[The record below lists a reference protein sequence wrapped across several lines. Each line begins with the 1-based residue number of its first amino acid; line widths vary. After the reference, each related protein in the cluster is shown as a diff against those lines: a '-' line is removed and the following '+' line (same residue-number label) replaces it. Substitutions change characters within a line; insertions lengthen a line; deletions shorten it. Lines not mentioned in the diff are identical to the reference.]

1 MSGTHSPCS
10 IVEPTWVVEV
20 IRFWFDELGP
30 AHWFAGSEAIDAQ
43 IHGRFLP
50 LYERIVA
57 HDGLIP
63 TTQRPLLAA
72 VIVLDQFSRHL
83 FRGTPRAYAAD
94 HLARELSRAAIA
106 HGFDVAMNVQER
118 LFLYL
123 PFEHSE
129 DRIDQALAV
138 DLIGR
143 LGNEEWTRD
152 AMKHKE
158 VIDRFKRFPH
168 RNAILNRQSSA
179 DEIALLQKPE
189 EWF

>member
-1 MSGTHSPCS
+1 MSGTHSTCE
-10 IVEPTWVVEV
+10 IVEPTWVGEV
-20 IRFWFDELGP
+20 IRFWFDELGA

-43 IHGRFLP
+43 MRGRFLP

-57 HDGLIP
+57 HDGVIP
-63 TTQRPLLAA
+63 MTQRPLLAA
-72 VIVLDQFSRHL
+72 VIVLDQYSRHM

-94 HLARELSRAAIA
+94 HLARQLSRVAIA
-106 HGFDVAMNVQER
+106 RGFDVEMNAQKR

-129 DRIDQALAV
+129 DRLDQALAV

-152 AMKHKE
+152 AMKHKD
-158 VIDRFKRFPH
+158 VIDRFERFPH
-168 RNAILNRQSSA
+168 RNAILNRRSSA
-179 DEIALLQKPE
+179 DEIALLREPE

>member
-1 MSGTHSPCS
+1 VSGTHSTCA
-10 IVEPTWVVEV
+10 IVEPTWVGEV
-20 IRFWFDELGP
+20 IRFWFDELGA
-30 AHWFAGSEAIDAQ
+30 AHWFAGSDAIDAQ
-43 IHGRFLP
+43 IRARFLP
-50 LYERIVA
+50 LYERIT
-57 HDGLIP
+57 HDGLTP
-63 TTQRPLLAA
+63 RTQRPLLAA

-94 HLARELSRAAIA
+94 HLARQLSRAAIA
-106 HGFDVAMNVQER
+106 HGFDVTMNAQER

-129 DRIDQALAV
+129 DRVDQALAV

-158 VIDRFKRFPH
+158 VIDRFQRFPH
-168 RNAILNRQSSA
+168 RNAILNRESSA
-179 DEIALLQKPE
+179 DEIALLREPG